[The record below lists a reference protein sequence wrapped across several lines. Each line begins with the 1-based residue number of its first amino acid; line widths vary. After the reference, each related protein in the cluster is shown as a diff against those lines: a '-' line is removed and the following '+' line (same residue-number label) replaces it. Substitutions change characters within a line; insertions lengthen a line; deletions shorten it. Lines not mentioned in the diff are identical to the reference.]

1 MKIFRTPEYVNKVN
15 PTPGQRHRSE
25 ILTGEDQAR
34 DLGGILGILAP
45 GTSPPYHYHEKRES
59 IIIAISGEAIEI
71 LEGKEIPIK
80 AGDVLFIP
88 PGEKHTTVNRSG
100 GEFRYLEFFTCP
112 PVGADFVEV
121 K

>member
-1 MKIFRTPEYVNKVN
+1 MKIFRTPEYAKMVN

-25 ILTGEDQAR
+25 ILTGEDQAK

-45 GTSPPYHYHEKRES
+45 GTGPPYHYHVQRES

-80 AGDVLFIP
+80 AGDVIFIP

-112 PVGADFVEV
+112 PVGQDFVEI